1 MTLTGKIL
9 RHLRTLKGHFTHV
22 ACCDPPSSNPGSH
35 SMTHAARQLAQ
46 AFGLSLRLYRDLAQS
61 AMTLLPGRLAR

>member
-1 MTLTGKIL
+1 VTPTGKIL
-9 RHLRTLKGHFTHV
+9 RHLHTPKGHFTLV

-35 SMTHAARQLAQ
+35 AMTHAARQLAQ

-61 AMTLLPGRLAR
+61 AMTLLPGRPAR